1 MGKNLKPGGAPSP
14 IPHPPF
20 HQAIGLLGGTFDPI
34 HYGHLR
40 LAEEMGEFLG
50 LTEVRIMPAGLPP
63 HRGQPRAAAHHR
75 LEMARRAVAGNPRF
89 VLDEREIHKAT
100 PSYSVETL
108 AALRR
113 ESPTAT
119 PLILFMGA
127 DAFIGLTTWHRWQ
140 ELLDLAHL
148 AVAHRPG
155 FSSAVW
161 EDALP
166 EPLRRLLATRRCE
179 QAGDLSARPAG
190 LIHLHAITQLDISAS
205 QIRERA
211 LRGRSLRYLLPD
223 SVIDYINENRLYV

>member
-1 MGKNLKPGGAPSP
+1 MVKAV
-14 IPHPPF
+14 
-20 HQAIGLLGGTFDPI
+20 GLLGGTFDPI
-34 HYGHLR
+34 HFGHLR
-40 LAEEMGEFLG
+40 LAEEMGEVLG
-50 LTEVRIMPAGLPP
+50 LQEVRILPAGHPP
-63 HRGQPRAAAHHR
+63 HRGQPRAASHHR

-89 VLDEREIHKAT
+89 VLDEREIHKAS

-108 AALRR
+108 TVLRG
-113 ESPTAT
+113 ELP
-119 PLILFMGA
+119 PDVPMILFMGA
-127 DAFIGLTTWHRWQ
+127 DAFMGLTTWHRWQ

-166 EPLRRLLATRRCE
+166 EPLRKLLATRRCE
-179 QAGDLSARPAG
+179 QPAELTEKPTG

-211 LRGRSLRYLLPD
+211 LRGKSLRYLLPD
-223 SVIDYINENRLYV
+223 SVIDYINENHLYV

>member
-1 MGKNLKPGGAPSP
+1 MNRQPATGNPKLAVGV
-14 IPHPPF
+14 
-20 HQAIGLLGGTFDPI
+20 LGGTFDPI
-34 HYGHLR
+34 HFGHLR
-40 LAEEMGEFLG
+40 LAEELAEALK
-50 LTEVRIMPAGLPP
+50 LHEVRILPAGHPP
-63 HRGQPRAAAHHR
+63 HRGQPRAAASHR

-89 VLDEREIHKAT
+89 VLDEREIHKAS

-113 ESPTAT
+113 ERPPET
-119 PLILFMGA
+119 PLVLFMGG
-127 DAFIGLTTWHRWQ
+127 DAFTGLTTWHRWQ

-166 EPLRRLLATRRCE
+166 EPLRKLLATRRCE
-179 QAGDLSARPAG
+179 QPAELTDRPAG
-190 LIHLHAITQLDISAS
+190 KICFHAITQLDISAS

-211 LRGRSLRYLLPD
+211 LRGKSLRYLLPD
-223 SVIDYINENRLYV
+223 SVIDYINENHLYV

>member
-1 MGKNLKPGGAPSP
+1 VVKAL
-14 IPHPPF
+14 
-20 HQAIGLLGGTFDPI
+20 GLLGGTFDPI

-40 LAEEMGEFLG
+40 LAEEMGELLG
-50 LTEVRIMPAGLPP
+50 LPEVRILPAGSPP

-75 LEMARRAVAGNPRF
+75 LEMARRGVAGNPRF
-89 VLDEREIHKAT
+89 VLDEREIRKSS

-108 AALRR
+108 AALR
-113 ESPTAT
+113 EELPPDT

-127 DAFIGLTTWHRWQ
+127 DAFMGLTTWHRWQ
-140 ELLDLAHL
+140 ELLELAHL

-155 FSSAVW
+155 FVSAVW

-166 EPLRRLLATRRCE
+166 EPLRKLLATRRCDQPAE
-179 QAGDLSARPAG
+179 MTEKPAG

-211 LRGRSLRYLLPD
+211 LRGKSLRYLLPD
-223 SVIDYINENRLYV
+223 SVIDYINEHRLYV

>member
-1 MGKNLKPGGAPSP
+1 MATSVAK
-14 IPHPPF
+14 
-20 HQAIGLLGGTFDPI
+20 AIGLLGGTFDPI

-40 LAEEMGEFLG
+40 LAEEMGELLG
-50 LTEVRIMPAGLPP
+50 LDEVRIVPAGHPP
-63 HRGQPRAAAHHR
+63 HRGRPRVDAMHR
-75 LEMARRAVAGNPRF
+75 LAMARLAVAGNPRF
-89 VLDEREIHKAT
+89 VLDEREVHKVT

-108 AALRR
+108 TALRG
-113 ESPTAT
+113 ELPAGT

-127 DAFIGLTTWHRWQ
+127 DAFMGLTTWHRWQ
-140 ELLDLAHL
+140 ELPELAHL

-155 FSSAVW
+155 FTSAVW

-166 EPLRRLLATRRCE
+166 EPLRRLLAIRRCE
-179 QAGDLSARPAG
+179 QPGELVERPAG

-223 SVIDYINENRLYV
+223 SVIDYIQENHLYV